1 MFAPQ
6 MNSLKYIF
14 LGIGTNM
21 GHKPSNISTAYQF
34 IQTKIGTIRRQSKIY
49 QTPPWGFESDQDFFN
64 TVVKVQT
71 QLTAKEV
78 LTEIKM
84 IEKEMGRSQKLKIG
98 YSSRII
104 DIDIIDYNGELLNDP
119 ILTIPHSHCHK
130 RNFVL
135 YPLKEIEPFWTHPTI
150 LKTVNNLIENQK
162 FDSKISIV
170 NV

>member
-1 MFAPQ
+1 

>member
-6 MNSLKYIF
+6 MNTLKYIF

-21 GHKPSNISTAYQF
+21 GDKVSNISTAYQF
-34 IQTKIGTIRRQSKIY
+34 IQSKIGTIINQSKIY
-49 QTPPWGFESDQDFFN
+49 QTRPWGFQSDQDFYN
-64 TVVKVQT
+64 TIVKVET
-71 QLTAKEV
+71 QLTAKEA
-78 LTEIKM
+78 LTELKK
-84 IEKEMGRSQKLKIG
+84 IENVMGRNQKLKIG

-104 DIDIIDYNGELLNDP
+104 DIDIIDYNGETLNDSV
-119 ILTIPHSHCHK
+119 LTIPHSHCHS

-135 YPLKEIEPFWTHPTI
+135 YPLKEIEPFWTHPT
-150 LKTVNNLIENQK
+150 LHKTVGNLIENQD

>member
-21 GHKPSNISTAYQF
+21 GDKPSNISTAYQF